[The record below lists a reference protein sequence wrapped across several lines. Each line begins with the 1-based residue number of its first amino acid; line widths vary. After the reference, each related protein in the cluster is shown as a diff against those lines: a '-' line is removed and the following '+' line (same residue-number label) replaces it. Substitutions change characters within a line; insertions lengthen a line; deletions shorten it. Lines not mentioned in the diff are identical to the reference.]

1 MTEEKLTIK
10 QKLELKK
17 LKDHNVSYFEVQY
30 SGGGDDGCLDEVE
43 FFDVNGKPIKTLD
56 EGKFMSEM
64 DDYIYEL
71 IGNQVHYDWINN
83 EGGFGVLIMNLEDN
97 TVNIEHNQR
106 YTEYHPYNSETSKKL
121 EIFSKELK
129 YGSPIIA

>member
-30 SGGGDDGCLDEVE
+30 SGGGDDGCLDDVE

-83 EGGFGVLIMNLEDN
+83 EGGYGCL
-97 TVNIEHNQR
+97 TVNLDNIRAHINHSQRVIENYDYPMERDHGI
-106 YTEYHPYNSETSKKL
+106 EIL
-121 EIFSKELK
+121 EVLK
-129 YGSPIIA
+129 V